1 MLDHRRR
8 PTWEELQLGSAS
20 VNVGDA
26 FNSVHQFSIPVLV
39 HPENHARPGPG
50 RPFEELEVFEDFD
63 MEPSLGQSLEHTKE
77 QDPDNLRYVG
87 VGEYEL
93 KPHQIS
99 GIAWMLSKEN
109 KDALTGGGIVA
120 DKVGK
125 HSIWGTL
132 IVLPL
137 NLVFQWEAL
146 YREIFLDLEIQVYH
160 GKSKPLLEALNLIGC
175 HLVITTYD
183 TIRLEHATEED
194 ESSGALFAVR
204 WRRIIFDEAH
214 IIRNRESKRAAA
226 CFALSQ
232 NSNFVWCLTATPI
245 QNTVCDIYSLLLVLN
260 PPNIEDFRRQ
270 IELMAVNGDSPLV
283 ETARRKLRALLR
295 PLLLR
300 RLRNDKVDGEKIL
313 HLKPYSKR
321 PPREIATCELD
332 ANERIVYEM
341 LQDCICDILKQ
352 FGHREWSTKCV
363 FVLILRLRQACL
375 HPRLLLG
382 PLQRDAEEP
391 LDGEEMCE
399 LNEASQYSDDG
410 ASEMAKTSRKTGEAM
425 GYPQSCKCGLALN
438 DTYMDE
444 REWQTHGDSC
454 RRAWRKIK
462 RNINTDKILPSSRM
476 RDVLTILGKVPD
488 GERTIVFSMFP
499 SFLMLLREVLECDA
513 YKFKCVQYDGSMDR
527 KSRDAALDAIKRGT
541 GGVNIILMSMMAGSS
556 AECNHVIFTD
566 IWWNPAVEEQAI
578 GRVHRMGQTRK
589 VYVHKLVAKNTI
601 ESRILAVQQG
611 KRELAKKVLARGRN
625 EEMGNITL
633 EELRAP
639 ATGKTS

>member
-39 HPENHARPGPG
+39 HPENHARPGPS

-120 DKVGK
+120 DKVG
-125 HSIWGTL
+125 
-132 IVLPL
+132 
-137 NLVFQWEAL
+137 
-146 YREIFLDLEIQVYH
+146 
-160 GKSKPLLEALNLIGC
+160 
-175 HLVITTYD
+175 
-183 TIRLEHATEED
+183 
-194 ESSGALFAVR
+194 
-204 WRRIIFDEAH
+204 
-214 IIRNRESKRAAA
+214 
-226 CFALSQ
+226 
-232 NSNFVWCLTATPI
+232 
-245 QNTVCDIYSLLLVLN
+245 QNTVYDVYSLLLVLN

-300 RLRNDKVDGEKIL
+300 RLRNDKVDGENIL

-341 LQDCICDILKQ
+341 LQDCICDILKH

-399 LNEASQYSDDG
+399 LNEASQYSDGG

-425 GYPQSCKCGLALN
+425 GYPQSCKCGLAQ
-438 DTYMDE
+438 DTSIKQDE
-444 REWQTHGDSC
+444 GRTNNPGKGPRRREDD
-454 RRAWRKIK
+454 RVF
-462 RNINTDKILPSSRM
+462 
-476 RDVLTILGKVPD
+476 DVPELLKT
-488 GERTIVFSMFP
+488 
-499 SFLMLLREVLECDA
+499 LLREVLECDA

-566 IWWNPAVEEQAI
+566 IWWNPAVEVSTYRSGAMRYPPSQLT
-578 GRVHRMGQTRK
+578 TRK